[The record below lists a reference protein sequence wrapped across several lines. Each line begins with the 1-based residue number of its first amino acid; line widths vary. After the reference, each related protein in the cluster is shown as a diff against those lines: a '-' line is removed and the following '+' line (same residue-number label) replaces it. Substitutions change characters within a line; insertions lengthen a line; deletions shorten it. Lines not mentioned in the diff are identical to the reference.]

1 MGDADQHVVNRLLYE
16 MRTGNSEAFTQ
27 LLPLV
32 YDELHNMAGRQRRKW
47 DGEETLDT
55 TALVHEAYIRLVDHS
70 GQRWESYPHFLAV
83 AATAMRQI
91 LVDYAKRKHTAK
103 RGGGLKRVPMF
114 EIESGFDSS
123 GSTEEARSE
132 ALIALDDSLRRLA
145 EVDSRQSRIV
155 ECRFFGGM
163 TIEETATALGIAP
176 ITVRRGWTMAK
187 SWLYQDLKK
196 TLEEAT

>member
-1 MGDADQHVVNRLLYE
+1 MGDVDQHIVNRLLHE

-32 YDELHNMAGRQRRKW
+32 YEELHQIAGRQRRKW

-55 TALVHEAYIRLVDHS
+55 TALLHEAYIRLVDHS
-70 GQRWESYPHFLAV
+70 GQQWESYPHFLAV

-91 LVDYAKRKHTAK
+91 LMDYAKRKQAVK
-103 RGGGLKRVPMF
+103 RGGGLKRVPML
-114 EIESGFDSS
+114 EIELTFDRS
-123 GSTEEARSE
+123 GSIDEARSE
-132 ALIALDDSLRRLA
+132 ALLALDDSLRRLA
-145 EVDSRQSRIV
+145 DVDSRQSRIV

-163 TIEETATALGIAP
+163 TIEETAAALGIAP

-187 SWLYQDLKK
+187 LWLYRDLTK
-196 TLEEAT
+196 TLEAAT

>member
-1 MGDADQHVVNRLLYE
+1 MGDADQHVVNRLLTE

-32 YDELHNMAGRQRRKW
+32 YDELHHMAGRQRRKW
-47 DGEETLDT
+47 DGDETLNT

-70 GQRWESYPHFLAV
+70 GQQWESYPHFLAV

-91 LVDYAKRKHTAK
+91 LVDYAKRKHAVK
-103 RGGGLKRVPMF
+103 HGGGLKRVPLF
-114 EIESGFDSS
+114 EIESAFSSS
-123 GSTEEARSE
+123 GSIDEARSA
-132 ALIALDDSLRRLA
+132 ALIALDESLRRL
-145 EVDSRQSRIV
+145 EDVDSRQSRIV

-176 ITVRRGWTMAK
+176 ITVRRGWTTAK
-187 SWLYQDLKK
+187 SWLYQDLTK

>member
-1 MGDADQHVVNRLLYE
+1 MGADQHVVNRLLRE

-32 YDELHNMAGRQRRKW
+32 YEELHQIAGWQRRKW
-47 DGEETLDT
+47 EGEDTLDT
-55 TALVHEAYIRLVDHS
+55 TALLHEAYIRLVDHS

-83 AATAMRQI
+83 AATAMRQV
-91 LVDYAKRKHTAK
+91 LMDYAKRKQAVK
-103 RGGGLKRVPMF
+103 RGGGLKRVPML
-114 EIESGFDSS
+114 EIDLAFDKSVS
-123 GSTEEARSE
+123 IDEARSE
-132 ALIALDDSLRRLA
+132 ALIALDASLRRLA
-145 EVDSRQSRIV
+145 DVDSRQSRIV

-187 SWLYQDLKK
+187 SWLHHDLTK
-196 TLEEAT
+196 TVEEST